1 MTTIIAENAKAA
13 ALFAQATNSNEL
25 GFRQYRGQDY
35 IIVWT
40 DGIPLHQKPTL
51 NEKGT
56 VGQEL
61 TDEQSAW
68 FTIIKTAVSASD
80 HVYVATD
87 TRDSAW
93 WLVTFM
99 SSWELFDKVTR
110 IHVRE
115 MTVKGVRESF
125 QQVEDTLEFFEKI
138 LADIFR
144 KQHDAKLSEATDHL
158 ITKACGTD
166 TYRLGRISTPLL
178 SMIAQRFKNWHDTE
192 PMAEYRVHFALEHQG
207 KVFRFAS
214 DQSWDNPKEANEAYI
229 RLKMAEEP
237 AVITHL
243 SCGLHTEN
251 APRLFNM
258 STLMRTANERYGLT
272 LQQIAASAK
281 RLYEWGLISYPF
293 TDVDHISVRKVR
305 KIHQLL
311 DFLHEHETLGASASR
326 IDRLSTN
333 SLKWCSC
340 RGHHGIMIT
349 GMKLGPTA
357 LKMNYADRLV
367 YDLICTRMVEA
378 FSPAAQTQTITARA
392 MAADLS
398 FSLEESFT
406 LHRGWKSVADK
417 SVKKDEPLEKEFL
430 WPTWSKVN
438 YQAVSITK
446 RNVRAK
452 KPYSE
457 GEILCTAL
465 SATLGT
471 GTEIMKALNE
481 LIDEGYVYRS
491 EEGLK
496 PTEKGLALYAI
507 VKGLSIADIDM
518 MATLERYIRKG
529 GNEGIEGDTRYLHQL
544 DVYDKAVT
552 ELAASPMLFPNKQ
565 KNMLN

>member
-1 MTTIIAENAKAA
+1 MKTIITDNAKSA
-13 ALFAQATNSNEL
+13 ALFAQATNSQEL

-40 DGIPLHQKPTL
+40 DGIPFNQKATV
-51 NEKGT
+51 NEKGD
-56 VGQEL
+56 VQIRL

-68 FTIIKTAVSASD
+68 LTIIKIAVASSD
-80 HVYVATD
+80 HLYVTTD
-87 TRDSAW
+87 TRDSAF
-93 WLVTFM
+93 WLLSIM
-99 SSWELFDKVTR
+99 SSQELFDKVTR

-115 MTVKGVRESF
+115 MTVRGVRESF
-125 QQVEDTLEFFEKI
+125 QQVEDTEEFIQKI
-138 LADIFR
+138 LSDLLRKRYDGKLAD
-144 KQHDAKLSEATDHL
+144 ATDRL

-166 TYRLGRISTPLL
+166 TYRLGRIRTPLL
-178 SMIAQRFKNWHDTE
+178 AMIAQRFKRWHDTE
-192 PMAEYRVHFALEHQG
+192 PLAEYRVHFALEHQG

-229 RLKMAEEP
+229 RLKTTKEP
-237 AVITHL
+237 AIITHV
-243 SCGLHTEN
+243 SCGLHTEK

-258 STLMRTANERYGLT
+258 TTLMRTANERYGFT
-272 LQQIAASAK
+272 LEQIATSAK

-293 TDVDHISVRKVR
+293 TGADHISIRKVR

-311 DFLHEHETLGASASR
+311 AFLHDHETLGVSASR

-333 SLKWCSC
+333 SLKRCSC

-357 LKMNYADRLV
+357 LKMNYTDKLI
-367 YDLICTRMVEA
+367 YNLICTRMVEA
-378 FSPAAQTQTITARA
+378 FSPAALTQTVSA
-392 MAADLS
+392 MAVAADLS
-398 FSLEESFT
+398 FSLEESYT

-417 SVKKDEPLEKEFL
+417 NVKKDEPLENELL
-430 WPTWSKVN
+430 WPTWSKVKF
-438 YQAVSITK
+438 QAVSITK
-446 RNVRAK
+446 RNVKAK
-452 KPYSE
+452 RPYSE
-457 GEILCTAL
+457 GELLGEAL

-471 GTEIMKALNE
+471 GTETMSALQE
-481 LIDEGYVYRS
+481 LIEEGYVYRS

-507 VKGLSIADIDM
+507 VKGLYIADIDM
-518 MATLERYIRKG
+518 MATLERYIRKDHA
-529 GNEGIEGDTRYLHQL
+529 NAIEDDTRYLHKL

-552 ELAASPMLFPNKQ
+552 ELAESPMLFPNKQ

>member
-1 MTTIIAENAKAA
+1 MRTIITDNAKSASF
-13 ALFAQATNSNEL
+13 FAQATNSQEL
-25 GFRQYRGQDY
+25 GFRQYRGQNY

-40 DGIPLHQKPTL
+40 DGIPFNQKA
-51 NEKGT
+51 T
-56 VGQEL
+56 VNDNGDVQIRL

-68 FTIIKTAVSASD
+68 LTIIKIAVASSD
-80 HVYVATD
+80 HLYVATD
-87 TRDSAW
+87 TRDSAF
-93 WLVTFM
+93 WLLSVM
-99 SSWELFDKVTR
+99 SSQELFDKVTR

-115 MTVKGVRESF
+115 MTVRGVRESF
-125 QQVEDTLEFFEKI
+125 QQVEDTEEFIQKI
-138 LADIFR
+138 LSDLLRKRYDGKLAD
-144 KQHDAKLSEATDHL
+144 STDRL

-166 TYRLGRISTPLL
+166 TYRLGRIRTPLL
-178 SMIAQRFKNWHDTE
+178 AMIAQRFKRWHDTE
-192 PMAEYRVHFALEHQG
+192 LLPEYRVHFALEHQG

-237 AVITHL
+237 AIITHV

-258 STLMRTANERYGLT
+258 TTLMRTANERFDLT

-293 TDVDHISVRKVR
+293 TEVDYISVRKVR
-305 KIHQLL
+305 KIRQLL

-333 SLKWCSC
+333 SLKRCSC

-357 LKMNYADRLV
+357 LKMTYADRLI

-378 FSPAAQTQTITARA
+378 FSPAALTQTISARA
-392 MAADLS
+392 MAAGLS
-398 FSLEESFT
+398 FSLEESYT

-417 SVKKDEPLEKEFL
+417 NVKKDDPLEKEFL
-430 WPTWSKVN
+430 WPTWSKVK

-457 GEILCTAL
+457 GEVLCTAL

-471 GTEIMKALNE
+471 GTEIVNALNE
-481 LIDEGYVYRS
+481 LIDEGYIYRS

-529 GNEGIEGDTRYLHQL
+529 GNEDIEDDTRYLHQL
-544 DVYDKAVT
+544 DVYDRAVT
-552 ELAASPMLFPNKQ
+552 ELAESPMLFPNKQ

>member
-1 MTTIIAENAKAA
+1 MKTIIVENAKAA

-40 DGIPLHQKPTL
+40 DGIPLHQEPTL
-51 NEKGT
+51 DEKGT

-68 FTIIKTAVSASD
+68 FAIIKTAVSASD
-80 HVYVATD
+80 YVYVATD

-125 QQVEDTLEFFEKI
+125 QQVEDTLEFIEKI

-144 KQHDAKLSEATDHL
+144 KQHDANLSEATDRL

-178 SMIAQRFKNWHDTE
+178 AMISQRFKRWHDTE

-214 DQSWDNPKEANEAYI
+214 DQSWDNPKEANDAYI

-237 AVITHL
+237 SVITHV

-258 STLMRTANERYGLT
+258 TTLMRTANERYGLT
-272 LQQIAASAK
+272 LEQIATSAK

-293 TDVDHISVRKVR
+293 TEVDYISVRKVR
-305 KIHQLL
+305 KIRQLL

-333 SLKWCSC
+333 CLKRCSC

-349 GMKLGPTA
+349 GMKIGPIA
-357 LKMNYADRLV
+357 LKMTYADRLI

-417 SVKKDEPLEKEFL
+417 SVKKDDPLEKEFL
-430 WPTWSKVN
+430 WPTWSKVK

-446 RNVRAK
+446 RNIKAK
-452 KPYSE
+452 KPYNE
-457 GEILCTAL
+457 GEILGTAL
-465 SATLGT
+465 CATLGT
-471 GTEIMKALNE
+471 GTEIVNALNE

-529 GNEGIEGDTRYLHQL
+529 GNEGIEDDTRYLHKL
-544 DVYDKAVT
+544 DVYDRAVT
-552 ELAASPMLFPNKQ
+552 ELAESPMLFPNKQ
-565 KNMLN
+565 KDMLN

>member
-1 MTTIIAENAKAA
+1 MKTIIAENAKAA

-51 NEKGT
+51 DEKGT
-56 VGQEL
+56 VGKEL

-68 FTIIKTAVSASD
+68 FAIIKTAVSASD
-80 HVYVATD
+80 HVYVVTD

-144 KQHDAKLSEATDHL
+144 KQHDANLSEATDRL

-178 SMIAQRFKNWHDTE
+178 AMIAQRFKRWHDTE
-192 PMAEYRVHFALEHQG
+192 PMAEYRVHFAMEHQG

-214 DQSWDNPKEANEAYI
+214 DQSWENPKEANEAYV

-237 AVITHL
+237 AVITHV

-272 LQQIAASAK
+272 LQQIVASAK

-293 TDVDHISVRKVR
+293 TEVDYISVRKVR
-305 KIHQLL
+305 KIRQLL

-333 SLKWCSC
+333 CLKRCSC

-349 GMKLGPTA
+349 GMKLGPIA
-357 LKMNYADRLV
+357 LKMTYADRLI

-398 FSLEESFT
+398 FSLEESYT

-417 SVKKDEPLEKEFL
+417 SVKKDDPLEKEFL
-430 WPTWSKVN
+430 WPTWSKVK

-446 RNVRAK
+446 RNIKAK
-452 KPYSE
+452 KPYNE
-457 GEILCTAL
+457 GEILGTAL
-465 SATLGT
+465 CATLGT
-471 GTEIMKALNE
+471 GTEIVNALNE

-529 GNEGIEGDTRYLHQL
+529 GSEGIGDDTRYLHKL

-552 ELAASPMLFPNKQ
+552 ELAESPMLFPNKQ
-565 KNMLN
+565 KNIVN

>member
-1 MTTIIAENAKAA
+1 MKTIIAENAKAA

-40 DGIPLHQKPTL
+40 DGIPFNQNATV
-51 NEKGT
+51 NDKGD
-56 VGQEL
+56 VHIRL

-68 FTIIKTAVSASD
+68 LAIIKIAVASCD
-80 HVYVATD
+80 YLYVATD
-87 TRDSAW
+87 TRDSAF
-93 WLVTFM
+93 WLLSFI
-99 SSWELFDKVTR
+99 SSQELYDKVTR

-115 MTVKGVRESF
+115 MTVRGVRESF
-125 QQVEDTLEFFEKI
+125 QQVEDTTVFIQKI
-138 LADIFR
+138 LSDLFR
-144 KQHDAKLSEATDHL
+144 KQHDGKLTEATDCL

-237 AVITHL
+237 AVITHV

-305 KIHQLL
+305 KIHLLL

-326 IDRLSTN
+326 IDKLSTN
-333 SLKWCSC
+333 SLKRCSC

-357 LKMNYADRLV
+357 LKMNYADTLI

-378 FSPAAQTQTITARA
+378 FSPAAQTQTITANA

-457 GEILCTAL
+457 GEVLGTAL

-471 GTEIMKALNE
+471 GAEIVKALNE
-481 LIDEGYVYRS
+481 LTDEGYVYRS

-529 GNEGIEGDTRYLHQL
+529 GNEGIEGDTRYLLQL
-544 DVYDKAVT
+544 DVYDKSVT

>member
-13 ALFAQATNSNEL
+13 ALFAQATNSQEL

-40 DGIPLHQKPTL
+40 DGIPFNQKATV
-51 NEKGT
+51 NEKGH
-56 VGQEL
+56 VQQEL
-61 TDEQSAW
+61 TDEQAAW
-68 FTIIKTAVSASD
+68 FTIIKIAVSVSD

-87 TRDSAW
+87 TRDSAC
-93 WLVTFM
+93 WLITFM
-99 SSWELFDKVTR
+99 SSKELFDKVTR

-125 QQVEDTLEFFEKI
+125 QQVEDTVEFIEKM
-138 LADIFR
+138 LSDIFR
-144 KQHDAKLSEATDHL
+144 KQHDAKLSEATDRL

-166 TYRLGRISTPLL
+166 TYRLGRIRTPLL
-178 SMIAQRFKNWHDTE
+178 AMIAQRFKNWHDTE

-229 RLKMAEEP
+229 RLKTTEEP
-237 AVITHL
+237 AIITHV
-243 SCGLHTEN
+243 SCGLHTEK

-258 STLMRTANERYGLT
+258 TTLMRTANDRYGLT
-272 LQQIAASAK
+272 LEQIATSAK

-293 TDVDHISVRKVR
+293 TGADHISIRKVR
-305 KIHQLL
+305 KIRQLL
-311 DFLHEHETLGASASR
+311 CFLHDHETLGASANR

-333 SLKWCSC
+333 SLKRCSC

-349 GMKLGPTA
+349 GMKLGPIA
-357 LKMNYADRLV
+357 LKMNYADKLI
-367 YDLICTRMVEA
+367 YNLICTRMVEA
-378 FSPAAQTQTITARA
+378 FSPSALTQTVTARA

-398 FSLEESFT
+398 FSLEESYT

-417 SVKKDEPLEKEFL
+417 NIKKEAPLENELL
-430 WPTWSKVN
+430 WPTWSKVK

-446 RNVRAK
+446 RNVKAK
-452 KPYSE
+452 KPYGE
-457 GEILCTAL
+457 GELLDEAL

-471 GTEIMKALNE
+471 GTEAMNALKE

-507 VKGLSIADIDM
+507 VKGQSIADIDM
-518 MATLERYIRKG
+518 MSTLERYIIKG
-529 GNEGIEGDTRYLHQL
+529 GNEGIEDDTRYLHKL

-552 ELAASPMLFPNKQ
+552 ELAESPMLFPNKQ

>member
-40 DGIPLHQKPTL
+40 DGIPFNQNATV
-51 NEKGT
+51 NDKGD
-56 VGQEL
+56 VHIRL

-68 FTIIKTAVSASD
+68 LAIIKIAVASCD
-80 HVYVATD
+80 YLYVATD
-87 TRDSAW
+87 TRDSAF
-93 WLVTFM
+93 WLLSFI
-99 SSWELFDKVTR
+99 SSQELYDKVTR

-115 MTVKGVRESF
+115 MTVRGVRESF
-125 QQVEDTLEFFEKI
+125 QQVEDTTVFIQKI
-138 LADIFR
+138 LSDLFR
-144 KQHDAKLSEATDHL
+144 KQHDGKLTEATDCL

-166 TYRLGRISTPLL
+166 TYKLGRISTPLL
-178 SMIAQRFKNWHDTE
+178 SMIAQRFKRWHDTE
-192 PMAEYRVHFALEHQG
+192 PMAEYRVHFALEHQD

-237 AVITHL
+237 AVITHV
-243 SCGLHTEN
+243 SCGLHTEK

-258 STLMRTANERYGLT
+258 TTLLRTANEHYGLT
-272 LQQIAASAK
+272 LEQIATSAK

-305 KIHQLL
+305 KIRQLL
-311 DFLHEHETLGASASR
+311 DFLHEHETLGISASR

-333 SLKWCSC
+333 SLK
-340 RGHHGIMIT
+340 R
-349 GMKLGPTA
+349 GPTA

-367 YDLICTRMVEA
+367 YNLICTRMVEA
-378 FSPAAQTQTITARA
+378 FSPAALTQTVTARA

-398 FSLEESFT
+398 FSLEESYT

-417 SVKKDEPLEKEFL
+417 NIKKDEPLEKEFL
-430 WPTWSKVN
+430 WPTWSKVK
-438 YQAVSITK
+438 YQAVSIIK

-457 GEILCTAL
+457 GEILGTAL
-465 SATLGT
+465 CATLGT
-471 GTEIMKALNE
+471 GTEIVDALNE
-481 LIDEGYVYRS
+481 LIGEGYVYRS

-518 MATLERYIRKG
+518 MATLDRYIRKG
-529 GNEGIEGDTRYLHQL
+529 GNEEIEDDTRYLHQL
-544 DVYDKAVT
+544 AVYDQAVT